1 MFILQKLDA
10 LHLDGKIFSILL
22 NLQNSKFRIM
32 STQKTLYIFLNDKV
46 GQQKTSYLFLWF
58 VLFKAEQF
66 GFHF

>member
-46 GQQKTSYLFLWF
+46 GQQKTSYLVLWF